1 MSCARLHRTTTVTL
15 INIFPQYIP
24 NLCYAC
30 LSRHARFFVVLGPYR
45 QPGAEVLLPLSFLE
59 SDEWSRRTY
68 LFKLAPA

>member
-1 MSCARLHRTTTVTL
+1 MAAEAVSCARLHRTTTVTL

-30 LSRHARFFVVLGPYR
+30 FVVVLGPYR